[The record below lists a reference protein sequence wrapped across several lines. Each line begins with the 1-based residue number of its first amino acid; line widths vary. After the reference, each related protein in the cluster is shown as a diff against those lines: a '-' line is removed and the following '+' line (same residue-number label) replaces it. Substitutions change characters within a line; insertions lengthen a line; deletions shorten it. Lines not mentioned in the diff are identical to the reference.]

1 MLDSCG
7 CHFCFHIMA
16 SAMIGFSLTFTS
28 SFLTGYVFFSVF
40 SRLNPVIFSELF
52 VFLVMYFF
60 PLPVVSR
67 RRSNLYTSVYFSLTL
82 LVLSLASTF
91 FFFFFFPLI
100 RYFFFS
106 FSHAFAVLIVRFSSA
121 HCSFL
126 PV

>member
-1 MLDSCG
+1 
-7 CHFCFHIMA
+7 
-16 SAMIGFSLTFTS
+16 
-28 SFLTGYVFFSVF
+28 
-40 SRLNPVIFSELF
+40 

-91 FFFFFFPLI
+91 FFSLI
-100 RYFFFS
+100 RYFFVS